1 MPARQVVLLT
11 PSESSAFTQLL
22 SRQHSVLVSPLAATL
37 MDLPASVASK
47 RLTAEL
53 TSLAATLTKNRGRGP
68 RLTLSCRSL
77 HQECFTS
84 LVQSNGSTLFL
95 KTAGVSPNNSHS
107 GNCWQ
112 DTTPKGHFFRLLLS
126 TTYTLFQVPYPVTP
140 FLATLTKTAGCV
152 PTLPKMEHAGQLI
165 AAKTIPVTAAPS
177 DSPTLRLLN
186 PSTLALSDH
195 TSAALAFSSPMYSIC
210 PARDLCSRAPGN
222 VVGAFG
228 ICSHESPVT
237 NHQSRFT
244 ASMANDDS
252 GANQPEAQRPGFL
265 ARTLLSTDH
274 KVIGLN
280 YLWLALFS
288 VFLGLAMSLLMRVHI
303 VWPGVRLPFLSGSSL
318 ERYAALTT
326 FHGSLMVFLVL
337 TAAPQAGFGNYFL
350 PLQIGAR
357 EMAFPKLNRLSFWAT
372 SASLLGLTVAFLAA
386 PETGITLWI
395 ASVALFFVASLCNG
409 INFSVTTI
417 DLRARGMTL
426 PRLPLTVWAWFI
438 NAILSTLIFSILLAA
453 SVCLLSDRLLSTHFF
468 PPLNFLAGQPAGFVA
483 DFLPVLWQRLF
494 WFFAQA
500 EVYIA
505 MLPCFG
511 LVTHLLSTFSRK
523 PVWMERLVV
532 LALCGVGVFGFCVW
546 GQHMFASGMNPFSP
560 LVFSL
565 LASSLGLPATILL
578 ISWLGTLWNARLQ
591 LNTSM
596 LFAIGFVS
604 LFMAGGISG
613 IFLASRDLAAAA
625 VSDEFVTGHFHLVM
639 GVAATFAIL
648 GALFFWFPKL
658 FGRRLN
664 EPLGKLHFWITFAGV
679 YCVFMP
685 MHWLGLIAHSRI
697 SSGSPLASVAAAGS
711 SIRTFITVAILL
723 TVFAQ
728 GLFLINFLWS
738 LFRGEKAEECNFW
751 RATTLEWRVPSP
763 PPADDFG
770 PSDPVVYRGAY
781 EFSVP
786 DVAEDFVPQHFA
798 PEQGAKARESGE

>member
-1 MPARQVVLLT
+1 M
-11 PSESSAFTQLL
+11 
-22 SRQHSVLVSPLAATL
+22 
-37 MDLPASVASK
+37 
-47 RLTAEL
+47 
-53 TSLAATLTKNRGRGP
+53 G
-68 RLTLSCRSL
+68 
-77 HQECFTS
+77 
-84 LVQSNGSTLFL
+84 
-95 KTAGVSPNNSHS
+95 
-107 GNCWQ
+107 
-112 DTTPKGHFFRLLLS
+112 
-126 TTYTLFQVPYPVTP
+126 
-140 FLATLTKTAGCV
+140 
-152 PTLPKMEHAGQLI
+152 
-165 AAKTIPVTAAPS
+165 
-177 DSPTLRLLN
+177 
-186 PSTLALSDH
+186 
-195 TSAALAFSSPMYSIC
+195 
-210 PARDLCSRAPGN
+210 
-222 VVGAFG
+222 
-228 ICSHESPVT
+228 
-237 NHQSRFT
+237 
-244 ASMANDDS
+244 NDDS
-252 GANQPEAQRPGFL
+252 GANHSETPQTGFL
-265 ARTLLSTDH
+265 SRYVFSTNH
-274 KVIGLN
+274 KAIGLN

-288 VFLGLAMSLLMRVHI
+288 VFLGMAMSLLMRLHL
-303 VWPGVRLPFLSGSSL
+303 VWPGMHLPFLSSL
-318 ERYAALTT
+318 GNSPDRYAALATL
-326 FHGSLMVFLVL
+326 HGSLMVFLVL

-357 EMAFPKLNRLSFWAT
+357 EMAFPVLNLLAFWAT
-372 SASLLGLTVAFLAA
+372 VASFVGMTGAFLIS
-386 PETGITLWI
+386 PHSGITLWI
-395 ASVALFFVASLCNG
+395 VSVAIFCAASLLNAL
-409 INFSVTTI
+409 NFSVTTI

-438 NAILSTLIFSILLAA
+438 NAILGMLIFSILLAA
-453 SVCLLSDRLLSTHFF
+453 CVCLLSDRLLSTHFF
-468 PPLNFLAGQPAGFVA
+468 PPLYLLASQPG
-483 DFLPVLWQRLF
+483 PVVTSAVSILWQRLF

-505 MLPCFG
+505 ILPCFG
-511 LVTHLLSTFSRK
+511 LVTHLISTFSRK
-523 PVWMERLVV
+523 PVWKERLVV

-546 GQHMFASGMNPFSP
+546 GQHMFSSGMNPFSP

-578 ISWLGTLWNARLQ
+578 VSWLGTLWNARIQ
-591 LNTSM
+591 LNTAM
-596 LFAIGFVS
+596 LFALGFIS
-604 LFMAGGISG
+604 LFLSGGLSG
-613 IFLASRDLAAAA
+613 IFLARQDLAAAA
-625 VSDEFVTGHFHLVM
+625 VSDDFVTGHFHLVM

-697 SSGSPLASVAAAGS
+697 SSGSPLATVAAAGS
-711 SIRTFITVAILL
+711 SIRTFITVAMLI

-751 RATTLEWRVPSP
+751 RATTLEWSVPSP

>member
-1 MPARQVVLLT
+1 M
-11 PSESSAFTQLL
+11 
-22 SRQHSVLVSPLAATL
+22 
-37 MDLPASVASK
+37 
-47 RLTAEL
+47 
-53 TSLAATLTKNRGRGP
+53 G
-68 RLTLSCRSL
+68 
-77 HQECFTS
+77 
-84 LVQSNGSTLFL
+84 
-95 KTAGVSPNNSHS
+95 
-107 GNCWQ
+107 
-112 DTTPKGHFFRLLLS
+112 
-126 TTYTLFQVPYPVTP
+126 
-140 FLATLTKTAGCV
+140 
-152 PTLPKMEHAGQLI
+152 
-165 AAKTIPVTAAPS
+165 
-177 DSPTLRLLN
+177 
-186 PSTLALSDH
+186 
-195 TSAALAFSSPMYSIC
+195 
-210 PARDLCSRAPGN
+210 
-222 VVGAFG
+222 
-228 ICSHESPVT
+228 
-237 NHQSRFT
+237 
-244 ASMANDDS
+244 NDDS
-252 GANQPEAQRPGFL
+252 GANHSETPQTGFL
-265 ARTLLSTDH
+265 SRYVFSTNH
-274 KVIGLN
+274 KAIGLN

-288 VFLGLAMSLLMRVHI
+288 VFLGMAMSLLMRLHL
-303 VWPGVRLPFLSGSSL
+303 VWPGMHLPFLSSL
-318 ERYAALTT
+318 GNSPDRYAALATL
-326 FHGSLMVFLVL
+326 HGSLMVFLVL

-357 EMAFPKLNRLSFWAT
+357 EMAFPVLNLLAFWAT
-372 SASLLGLTVAFLAA
+372 VASFVGMTGAFLIS
-386 PETGITLWI
+386 PHSGITLWI
-395 ASVALFFVASLCNG
+395 VSVAIFCAASLLNAL
-409 INFSVTTI
+409 NFSVTTI
-417 DLRARGMTL
+417 DLRAQGMTL

-438 NAILSTLIFSILLAA
+438 NAILGMLIFSILLAA
-453 SVCLLSDRLLSTHFF
+453 CVCLFSDRLLSTHFF
-468 PPLNFLAGQPAGFVA
+468 PPSYLLASQPGAVVTSA
-483 DFLPVLWQRLF
+483 VSILWQRLF

-511 LVTHLLSTFSRK
+511 LVTHLISTFSRK
-523 PVWMERLVV
+523 PVWKERLVV

-546 GQHMFASGMNPFSP
+546 GQHMFSSGMNPFSP

-578 ISWLGTLWNARLQ
+578 VSWLGTLWNARIQ
-591 LNTSM
+591 LNTAM
-596 LFAIGFVS
+596 LFTLGFIS
-604 LFMAGGISG
+604 LFLSGGLSG
-613 IFLASRDLAAAA
+613 IFLARQDLAAAA
-625 VSDEFVTGHFHLVM
+625 VSDDFVTGHFHLVM

-711 SIRTFITVAILL
+711 SIRTFITVAMLI

-751 RATTLEWRVPSP
+751 RATTLEWSVPSP